1 LRPPIEYA
9 SIRRG
14 SLSPVNNRLRYW
26 TALVIIGLIGG
37 VLSGAFGIGGGII
50 MVPLLIAMAGLD
62 QRTAAATSLV
72 AIIPAALV
80 GSITYLANGEIDHA
94 AAGLVAVGAVAG
106 TLVGTRLLRRISL
119 VWLRWMFIA
128 LIVAVAAR
136 MLLVAPERGE
146 SVELTVWVALGYI
159 ALGLVMGVAS
169 GLFGIGGGVIAVPAL
184 VAVFGASDLV
194 AKGTSLLVMLPTA
207 IAGTASNARAR
218 IVDVR
223 AGLVVGLAA
232 TVGSLPGVALALVM
246 PPRLSGILFAALLLV
261 AAAQLAVRALRSRG
275 PAS

>member
-1 LRPPIEYA
+1 
-9 SIRRG
+9 
-14 SLSPVNNRLRYW
+14 VNNRLRYW

-80 GSITYLANGEIDHA
+80 GSITYLANGEIDLA

-261 AAAQLAVRALRSRG
+261 AAAQLTVRALRSRG

>member
-1 LRPPIEYA
+1 ML
-9 SIRRG
+9 
-14 SLSPVNNRLRYW
+14 
-26 TALVIIGLIGG
+26 IGLVGG

-50 MVPLLIAMAGLD
+50 MVPMLIAIAGLD
-62 QRTAAATSLV
+62 QRAAAATSLV

-80 GSITYLANGEIDHA
+80 GSIAYLANGEIDLA
-94 AAGLVAVGAVAG
+94 AAGLIAVGAVAG

-119 VWLRWMFIA
+119 TWLRWLFIA

-207 IAGTASNARAR
+207 VVGTASNARAR
-218 IVDVR
+218 VVDVR
-223 AGLVVGLAA
+223 AGLAVGIAA
-232 TVGSLPGVALALVM
+232 TVGSVPGVALALVM
-246 PPRLSGILFAALLLV
+246 PPRLSGILFAVLLLI
-261 AAAQLAVRALRSRG
+261 AAVQLTVSALRSRG

>member
-1 LRPPIEYA
+1 
-9 SIRRG
+9 
-14 SLSPVNNRLRYW
+14 VNNRLRYW

-50 MVPLLIAMAGLD
+50 MVPLLTALAGLD

-80 GSITYLANGEIDHA
+80 GSISYLANGEIDLA

-106 TLVGTRLLRRISL
+106 TLVGTRLLRRLSL

-261 AAAQLAVRALRSRG
+261 AAAQLTVRALRSRG